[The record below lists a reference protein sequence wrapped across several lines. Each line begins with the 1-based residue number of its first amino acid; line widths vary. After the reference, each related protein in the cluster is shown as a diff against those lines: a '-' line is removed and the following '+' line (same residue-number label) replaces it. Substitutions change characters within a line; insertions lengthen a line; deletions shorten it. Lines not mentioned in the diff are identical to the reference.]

1 MLKDSLQQFL
11 TEQFGK
17 LTIDAIDIPTHIS
30 SNLNP
35 NFPIRPYQEKAFKY
49 YLQYFGADF
58 ENKPKSNHQLLFHM
72 ATGSGKTLV
81 MAGLILDLYKQGYS
95 NFLFFVN
102 STNIIEK
109 TRDNFTN
116 TASSKYLFSNG
127 LIVNGSP
134 IRIQSVRNFQGANP
148 SNINISFTTIQGLHQ
163 QLTTPQENSLTLED
177 FKSQKVVLISDE
189 AHHINVDTRKQRGQM
204 EIIESASWETTVDRI
219 FRVNP
224 RNILLEFTATMDF
237 ADENIA
243 NKYLTKLAFDYPLK
257 EFRKDGYSKE
267 VSVLQIDSGIMD
279 RAIYAV
285 LLSQFRKKMFLK
297 NGLQVKP
304 VILFKSKTIAESELF
319 ESEFVSAIE
328 RLEAKTLG
336 KIISNSTDPNIRNFE
351 RFLDAT
357 NESFENLTLEIK
369 EDFSR
374 QKLISV
380 NSKSDSDEKQ
390 IVVNTLERRDNLFRA
405 IFAVDKLNEGWDV
418 LNLFDIVRL
427 YDTRDAKN
435 NKVGKTTVSE
445 AQLIGRGARYFPF
458 RLDETQ
464 ELFQRKYDSD
474 VSHDLRICETLIYHC
489 TYNPRYLQELNSAL
503 QEIGLKPKEAVTQQM
518 TLKEDFKK
526 SSIYENGLIYLNSR
540 RKRDDAEFP
549 SFLDYFST
557 KNFKSKIVSGRSRLS
572 LAFEQSDVDASI
584 SFKKMDLNLRDVG
597 RHVLREAINQ
607 NSFFRFS
614 NLHKIFPTLKSV
626 SDFIESDSYLASIT
640 VEVSSLYSSLGDLDA
655 SEKYSL
661 AVDVLNQ
668 IEVVL
673 SGNQTEY
680 LGSYE
685 FTPVSIKEIFRD
697 KEMQFNIDEG
707 SDQEFG
713 VSINN
718 PGRTSYH
725 LDLSSRKW
733 FAYNDFFGTSE
744 EKLLVH
750 FLDKKMKSLETKYR
764 NIYLLRNEKFFKLF
778 NFVNGQATEPDFVL
792 FLEGQ
797 GNSNAYFQ
805 IFIEPKGRHLVKND
819 EWKEQFLMSIKA
831 QGKIVQLLANKEFI
845 VWGLPFY
852 TNDDERTFDQIF
864 KEDLKIDQTG

>member
-1 MLKDSLQQFL
+1 MLKDSLQQIL

-17 LTIDAIDIPTHIS
+17 LTIDAVNLPMHIS

-35 NFPIRPYQEKAFKY
+35 NFPIRPYQEKTFKY
-49 YLQYFGADF
+49 YIQYLDADF
-58 ENKPKSNHQLLFHM
+58 EQKPRINHQLLFHM

-81 MAGLILDLYKQGYS
+81 MAGLILDLYKRGYR
-95 NFLFFVN
+95 NFLYFVD

-116 TASSKYLFSNG
+116 KASSKYLFAKD
-127 LIVNGSP
+127 LIVDGTSV
-134 IRIQSVRNFQGANP
+134 RIQSVSNFQGSNP

-163 QLTTPQENSLTLED
+163 QLTSPHENSLTLED

-189 AHHINVDTRKQRGQM
+189 AHHVNVDTRSQRGQM
-204 EIIESASWETTVDRI
+204 KIIENPSWETTVDRI

-224 RNILLEFTATMDF
+224 NNILLEFTATMDF

-243 NKYLTKLAFDYPLK
+243 NKYLKKLAFNYPLK

-267 VSVLQIDSGIMD
+267 VSVLQIDSKIMD
-279 RAIYAV
+279 RAMYAV
-285 LLSQFRKKMFLK
+285 LLSQYRKKIFLK

-304 VILFKSKTIAESELF
+304 VILFKSKTIAESVLF
-319 ESEFVSAIE
+319 QSEFISAIE
-328 RLEAKTLG
+328 KLEAKALG
-336 KIISNSTDPNIRNFE
+336 KIISKATDTNIRNFE
-351 RFLDAT
+351 RFLNVT
-357 NESFENLTLEIK
+357 NESLENLALEIK

-390 IVVNTLERRDNLFRA
+390 IVVNTLERKDNHFRA

-435 NKVGKTTVSE
+435 NRVGNTTISE

-458 RLDETQ
+458 KLDDTQ
-464 ELFQRKYDSD
+464 EPFQRKYDFD
-474 VSHDLRICETLIYHC
+474 VNHEMRICETLIYHC
-489 TYNPRYLQELNSAL
+489 TYNPKYLQELNSAL
-503 QEIGLKPKEAVTQQM
+503 KEIGLIPKEAVTQHM

-526 SSIYENGLIYLNSR
+526 TSIYRNGFIYLNSR
-540 RKRDDAEFP
+540 RKRNDSEFP
-549 SFLDYFST
+549 SFLDYLST
-557 KNFKSKIVSGRSRLS
+557 KKLKCKIISGQSRLS
-572 LAFEQSDVDASI
+572 LAFEQSDVDVSI
-584 SFKKMDLNLRDVG
+584 SLKKMDLNLSEIG
-597 RHVLREAINQ
+597 KHVLRAAINQ
-607 NSFFRFS
+607 NNYFRFS
-614 NLHKIFPTLKSV
+614 NLHSIFPTLKSM
-626 SDFIESDSYLASIT
+626 SEFIESGMYLGSMT
-640 VEVSSLYSSLGDLDA
+640 VEVSSLYSSQAELDA
-655 SEKYSL
+655 LDRFAL
-661 AVDVLNQ
+661 AADVLKQ

-685 FTPVSIKEIFRD
+685 FTPTSIKDVFRD

-718 PGRTSYH
+718 SGKTSYH
-725 LDLSSRKW
+725 LDLGIRKW

-750 FLDKKMKSLETKYR
+750 YLDKKMHLLETKYKD
-764 NIYLLRNEKFFKLF
+764 IYLLRNEKFFKLF

-792 FLEGQ
+792 FLEG
-797 GNSNAYFQ
+797 GTKSNTYFQ

-819 EWKEQFLMSIKA
+819 EWKEQFLMSIKNK
-831 QGKIVQLLANKEFI
+831 GKIVQLLDNSEFI

-864 KEDLKIDQTG
+864 KEELQIDQPS

>member
-58 ENKPKSNHQLLFHM
+58 ENKPKLNHQLLFHM
-72 ATGSGKTLV
+72 ATGSGKTFV

-109 TRDNFTN
+109 TRENFTN
-116 TASSKYLFSNG
+116 TASSKYLFSKG
-127 LIVNGSP
+127 LMVNGSSV
-134 IRIQSVRNFQGANP
+134 RIQSVSNFQGANP

-163 QLTTPQENSLTLED
+163 QMTTPHENSLTLED

-189 AHHINVDTRKQRGQM
+189 AHHINVDTRTHRGQA
-204 EIIESASWETTVDRI
+204 EIIESTSWETTVDRI

-224 RNILLEFTATMDF
+224 KNILLEFTATMDF
-237 ADENIA
+237 ADGNIA

-328 RLEAKTLG
+328 KLEAKTLSR
-336 KIISNSTDPNIRNFE
+336 IISRATDPNIRNFQ

-357 NESFENLTLEIK
+357 NESFENLALEIK

-374 QKLISV
+374 SKLISV

-390 IVVNTLERRDNLFRA
+390 IVVNTLERRDNFFRA

-435 NKVGKTTVSE
+435 NKVGTTTMSE

-464 ELFQRKYDSD
+464 ELFQRKYDFD

-489 TYNPRYLQELNSAL
+489 TYNPKYLQELNSAL

-518 TLKEDFKK
+518 FLKEDFKN
-526 SSIYENGLIYLNSR
+526 SSIYEHGLIYLNSR
-540 RKRDDAEFP
+540 RKRNETEFP

-557 KNFKSKIVSGRSRLS
+557 KNFKAKLVSGGSRLS
-572 LAFEQSDVDASI
+572 LAFEQSNVDASI
-584 SFKKMDLNLRDVG
+584 SFKKIDLSLSDLG

-614 NLHKIFPTLKSV
+614 NLQMIFPTLRSMFE
-626 SDFIESDSYLASIT
+626 FIDSESYLGSIT
-640 VEVSSLYSSLGDLDA
+640 VEVSSVYSSHRELVA
-655 SEKYSL
+655 SEKYFL
-661 AVDVLNQ
+661 AVDVLQQ
-668 IEVVL
+668 IELVL

-680 LGSYE
+680 LGSYD
-685 FTPVSIKEIFRD
+685 FTPISIKDVFKD
-697 KEMQFNIDEG
+697 KEMLFNIEEG
-707 SDQEFG
+707 SEQEYG
-713 VSINN
+713 VSINI
-718 PGRTSYH
+718 PGKTSYH

-733 FAYNDFFGTSE
+733 FAYSDFFGTSE

-750 FLDKKMKSLETKYR
+750 FLDKKMQALEIQYKSV
-764 NIYLLRNEKFFKLF
+764 YLLRNEKFFKLF

-792 FLEGQ
+792 FLEGKT
-797 GNSNAYFQ
+797 NSKTFYQ

-819 EWKEQFLMSIKA
+819 EWKEHFLMSIKT
-831 QGKIVQLLANKEFI
+831 QGKVVRLLADAEFV

-852 TNDDERTFDQIF
+852 TSDDERTFDKIF
-864 KEDLKIDQTG
+864 REQLRIKELK

>member
-11 TEQFGK
+11 TEEFGK
-17 LTIDAIDIPTHIS
+17 VTIDAVQIPARIS
-30 SNLNP
+30 TNLNP
-35 NFPIRPYQEKAFKY
+35 DFPIRPYQEKAFKY
-49 YLQYFGADF
+49 YLQYIKEDF
-58 ENKPKSNHQLLFHM
+58 DKKPRINHQLLFHM
-72 ATGSGKTLV
+72 ATGSGKTFV
-81 MAGLILDLYKQGYS
+81 MAGLMLDLYRRGYS

-109 TRDNFTN
+109 TKDNFTN
-116 TASSKYLFSNG
+116 SGSSKYLFSQA
-127 LIVNGSP
+127 LDVDGSTV
-134 IRIQSVRNFQGANP
+134 RIQSVSNFQGANP

-163 QLTTPQENSLTLED
+163 QLTSPHENSLTLED

-189 AHHINVDTRKQRGQM
+189 AHHINVNTRRQRGQM
-204 EIIESASWETTVDRI
+204 EIVESATWETTVDRI

-224 RNILLEFTATMDF
+224 QNILLEFTATMDF

-243 NKYLTKLAFDYPLK
+243 NKYLSKLIYDYPLK

-279 RAIYAV
+279 RAMYAV
-285 LLSQFRKKMFLK
+285 LLSQFRKKIFLK
-297 NGLQVKP
+297 NDLQVKP

-319 ESEFVSAIE
+319 ESEFISVIE
-328 RLEAKTLG
+328 KLEAKTLD
-336 KIISNSTDPNIRNFE
+336 KIISKATDPNIRDFE
-351 RFLDAT
+351 KFLDDT
-357 NESFENLTLEIK
+357 NESLENLALEIK

-380 NSKSDSDEKQ
+380 NSKSDSEEKQ
-390 IVVNTLERRDNLFRA
+390 IVVNTLERKDNLFRA

-435 NKVGKTTVSE
+435 NKVGTTTMSE

-458 RLDETQ
+458 RLDDTQ
-464 ELFQRKYDSD
+464 ALFQRKYDSD
-474 VSHDLRICETLIYHC
+474 INHELRLCETLIYHC

-518 TLKEDFKK
+518 ILKEEFKK
-526 SSIYENGLIYLNSR
+526 SSLYENGLIYLNSK
-540 RKRDDAEFP
+540 RKRNDTEFP

-557 KNFKSKIVSGRSRLS
+557 TNFKSKIVSGRSRLS
-572 LAFEQSDVDASI
+572 LAFEQNDVDASI
-584 SFKKMDLNLRDVG
+584 SFKKMDLNVREIG
-597 RHVLREAINQ
+597 RHVIREAINQ
-607 NSFFRFS
+607 NNFFVFS
-614 NLHKIFPTLKSV
+614 NLHTIFPTLKSMLE
-626 SDFIESDSYLASIT
+626 FIESEKYLGSMT
-640 VEVSSLYSSLGDLDA
+640 VEVSSTYSSHTELDA
-655 SEKYSL
+655 SEKFIL
-661 AVDVLNQ
+661 VADVLNQ

-685 FTPVSIKEIFRD
+685 FTPKSIKEVFRD

-713 VSINN
+713 VSINS
-718 PGRTSYH
+718 PGKTSYH
-725 LDLSSRKW
+725 LDLGSRKW
-733 FAYNDFFGTSE
+733 FAYSDFFGTSE

-750 FLDKKMKSLETKYR
+750 FLDKKMNSLESKYK

-778 NFVNGQATEPDFVL
+778 NFVNGQAIEPDFVL
-792 FLEGQ
+792 FLEGKS
-797 GNSNAYFQ
+797 NSNTYYQ

-819 EWKEQFLMSIKA
+819 EWKEQFLMSIKTE
-831 QGKIVQLLANKEFI
+831 GKIVQLLANSEFI

-852 TNDDERTFDQIF
+852 TNDDERSFDQIF
-864 KEDLKIDQTG
+864 KEELKIDQLG

>member
-1 MLKDSLQQFL
+1 MLKESLQQFL

-17 LTIDAIDIPTHIS
+17 LTIDSIDIPTYIS

-35 NFPIRPYQEKAFKY
+35 NFPMRPYQEKTFKY
-49 YLQYFGADF
+49 YLQYFDAEF
-58 ENKPKSNHQLLFHM
+58 ENKPKINHQLLFHM
-72 ATGSGKTLV
+72 ATGSGKTFV
-81 MAGLILDLYKQGYS
+81 MAGLILDLYKRGYS

-116 TASSKYLFSNG
+116 TASSKYLFSKG
-127 LIVNGSP
+127 LMVDGSTV
-134 IRIQSVRNFQGANP
+134 RIQSVSNFQGANP

-163 QLTTPQENSLTLED
+163 QLTTPHENSLTLED

-189 AHHINVDTRKQRGQM
+189 AHHINVDTRGQRGQM
-204 EIIESASWETTVDRI
+204 EIVESASWETTVDRI
-219 FRVNP
+219 FRVNSK
-224 RNILLEFTATMDF
+224 NILLEFTATMDF

-243 NKYLTKLAFDYPLK
+243 KKYLTKLIFDYPLR

-279 RAIYAV
+279 RAMYAV
-285 LLSQFRKKMFLK
+285 LLSQFRKKIFLK
-297 NGLQVKP
+297 NGLQAKP

-319 ESEFVSAIE
+319 ESEFVSLIE
-328 RLEAKTLG
+328 KLEEKDLA
-336 KIISNSTDPNIRNFE
+336 KIISKANDPNIRNFKK
-351 RFLDAT
+351 FLDFS
-357 NESFENLTLEIK
+357 NESLENLALEIK

-374 QKLISV
+374 HKLISV

-390 IVVNTLERRDNLFRA
+390 IIVNTLERKDNPFRA

-435 NKVGKTTVSE
+435 NRVGKTTMSE

-458 RLDETQ
+458 RIDDTH

-474 VSHDLRICETLIYHC
+474 VNNEMRICETLVYHC
-489 TYNPRYLQELNSAL
+489 TYNPKYLQELNSAL
-503 QEIGLKPKEAVTQQM
+503 QEIGLKPKEAITQHM
-518 TLKEDFKK
+518 TLKDDFKK
-526 SSIYENGLIYLNSR
+526 SSLYENGLIYLNSR
-540 RKRDDAEFP
+540 RKRNDTEFP
-549 SFLDYFST
+549 TFLDYLST
-557 KNFKSKIVSGRSRLS
+557 RNFKTKINSGRSRLS
-572 LAFEQSDVDASI
+572 LAFEQDGVDVSM
-584 SFKKMDLNLRDVG
+584 SFRKMDLRLSDLG
-597 RHVLREAINQ
+597 RHVLRDAINQ
-607 NSFFRFS
+607 NNFFRFS
-614 NLHKIFPTLKSV
+614 NLHRIFPTLKGMSE
-626 SDFIESDSYLASIT
+626 FIESERYLGSIS
-640 VEVSSLYSSLGDLDA
+640 VEVSSMYSGHGELDA
-655 SEKYSL
+655 SDKCFL
-661 AVDVLNQ
+661 AADVLKQ

-685 FTPVSIKEIFRD
+685 FTPTLIKEVFKD

-718 PGRTSYH
+718 AGKTSYH

-733 FAYNDFFGTSE
+733 FAYEDFFGTSE

-750 FLDKKMKSLETKYR
+750 FLDKKMHLLEGRYK
-764 NIYLLRNEKFFKLF
+764 NISLLRNEKFFKLY

-792 FLEGQ
+792 LLEGRDK
-797 GNSNAYFQ
+797 SSTHYQ

-819 EWKEQFLMSIKA
+819 EWKEQFLMSIKTQA
-831 QGKIVQLLANKEFI
+831 TVVRLLTNAEFT

-852 TNDDERTFDQIF
+852 TNDDERTFDKIF
-864 KEDLKIDQTG
+864 KEELQID

>member
-1 MLKDSLQQFL
+1 
-11 TEQFGK
+11 
-17 LTIDAIDIPTHIS
+17 
-30 SNLNP
+30 
-35 NFPIRPYQEKAFKY
+35 
-49 YLQYFGADF
+49 
-58 ENKPKSNHQLLFHM
+58 
-72 ATGSGKTLV
+72 
-81 MAGLILDLYKQGYS
+81 
-95 NFLFFVN
+95 
-102 STNIIEK
+102 
-109 TRDNFTN
+109 
-116 TASSKYLFSNG
+116 
-127 LIVNGSP
+127 
-134 IRIQSVRNFQGANP
+134 
-148 SNINISFTTIQGLHQ
+148 
-163 QLTTPQENSLTLED
+163 
-177 FKSQKVVLISDE
+177 
-189 AHHINVDTRKQRGQM
+189 
-204 EIIESASWETTVDRI
+204 
-219 FRVNP
+219 
-224 RNILLEFTATMDF
+224 
-237 ADENIA
+237 
-243 NKYLTKLAFDYPLK
+243 
-257 EFRKDGYSKE
+257 
-267 VSVLQIDSGIMD
+267 
-279 RAIYAV
+279 
-285 LLSQFRKKMFLK
+285 
-297 NGLQVKP
+297 
-304 VILFKSKTIAESELF
+304 
-319 ESEFVSAIE
+319 
-328 RLEAKTLG
+328 
-336 KIISNSTDPNIRNFE
+336 
-351 RFLDAT
+351 
-357 NESFENLTLEIK
+357 
-369 EDFSR
+369 
-374 QKLISV
+374 V

-435 NKVGKTTVSE
+435 NKVGKTTMSE

-458 RLDETQ
+458 RLDDTQ
-464 ELFQRKYDSD
+464 ELFQRKYDFD

-489 TYNPRYLQELNSAL
+489 TYNPKYLQELNSAL

-518 TLKEDFKK
+518 LLKEDFKK

-557 KNFKSKIVSGRSRLS
+557 KNFKSKIISGRSRLS

-584 SFKKMDLNLRDVG
+584 SFKKMDLHLSDVG

-607 NSFFRFS
+607 NHFFRFS
-614 NLHKIFPTLKSV
+614 NLHKIFPTLNSV
-626 SDFIESDSYLASIT
+626 SDFIESENYLGSLM
-640 VEVSSLYSSLGDLDA
+640 VEVSSLYSSHSELDA

-685 FTPVSIKEIFRD
+685 FTPISIKEIFKD

-718 PGRTSYH
+718 PGKTSYH
-725 LDLSSRKW
+725 LDLSIRKW

-750 FLDKKMKSLETKYR
+750 FLDKKMNSLETKYK

-797 GNSNAYFQ
+797 ENSSTYFQ

-819 EWKEQFLMSIKA
+819 EWKEQFLMSIKT

-864 KEDLKIDQTG
+864 KEELKID